1 MISSLVGT
9 FQDAENSVVQAAFEA
24 LVQIGDDRAIQA
36 LLAAL
41 NDPNPE
47 LRRYAVE
54 SLGNFWGDE
63 VIAGLVVAIYDEDD
77 YVRRA
82 AFDALVEI
90 GDTEALYPYLNQSSS
105 RNVYWA
111 LMRIG
116 GEDVEEVLIGASGNM
131 VIKKWLLLIN
141 AKFFVGGG
149 SQRMGRRTWI
159 RCGSLVHG

>member
-1 MISSLVGT
+1 MPLLNALNHSNPDVRRYAVELLGSLGGEKVISSLVGT

-116 GEDVEEVLIGASGNM
+116 GEDVEEVLSEPLEI
-131 VIKKWLLLIN
+131 W
-141 AKFFVGGG
+141 
-149 SQRMGRRTWI
+149 
-159 RCGSLVHG
+159 